1 MQKDI
6 LKKKSYIRPEAEAVW
21 MEEED
26 LIAAT
31 AGGEHEGWDG
41 PERPSGTG
49 NVKRNVVRTNQW
61 DDWEDEEED
70 DGWVY

>member
-21 MEEED
+21 MEEEGM
-26 LIAAT
+26 IAIS
-31 AGGEHEGWDG
+31 GVGEPEGWEG
-41 PERPSGTG
+41 PERPSA
-49 NVKRNVVRTNQW
+49 KRNYVRNDDPW